1 MQVEQPEPI
10 HVLAC
15 SRIDDSKFRR
25 VSISTNHLLFKDDDF
40 NQDESVKQMLYALKS
55 KYRIFLI
62 TRVEKEDGVQH
73 KAA

>member
-1 MQVEQPEPI
+1 
-10 HVLAC
+10 VLAC

-25 VSISTNHLLFKDDDF
+25 VSISTDHLLFKDDDF
-40 NQDESVKQMLYALKS
+40 KQDESVKQMLYALKS

-62 TRVEKEDGVQH
+62 TKVDKEDGVQH